1 MLVKICSEK
10 FRQSKDGLMSEN
22 VHQWRSYRVSQTGGN
37 GGGMD
42 NLTRRV
48 EHLEQDSHQIKIDL
62 GILTARSESFATKA
76 DVESVRTEVQGVRAE
91 VHGVR
96 AEGQSI
102 RAEVQGVR
110 AEGQSIRA
118 EVQSVRAELIQELA
132 ALEVRTNNRFD
143 ALNAKITWTLLVPA
157 ILAVLAWFVK
167 EAVLKG

>member
-1 MLVKICSEK
+1 
-10 FRQSKDGLMSEN
+10 
-22 VHQWRSYRVSQTGGN
+22 
-37 GGGMD
+37 MD

-102 RAEVQGVR
+102 RAEVQSV
-110 AEGQSIRA
+110 RA
-118 EVQSVRAELIQELA
+118 EVQNVRAELIQELA

>member
-1 MLVKICSEK
+1 VLVKICSEK

-91 VHGVR
+91 V
-96 AEGQSI
+96 
-102 RAEVQGVR
+102 QGVR

>member
-1 MLVKICSEK
+1 
-10 FRQSKDGLMSEN
+10 
-22 VHQWRSYRVSQTGGN
+22 
-37 GGGMD
+37 MD

-76 DVESVRTEVQGVRAE
+76 DVESVRTEVQ
-91 VHGVR
+91 GVR

>member
-1 MLVKICSEK
+1 
-10 FRQSKDGLMSEN
+10 MSEN

-42 NLTRRV
+42 NSTRRV

-62 GILTARSESFATKA
+62 GILIARSESFATKA

-91 VHGVR
+91 V
-96 AEGQSI
+96 
-102 RAEVQGVR
+102 QG
-110 AEGQSIRA
+110 
-118 EVQSVRAELIQELA
+118 VRAELIQELA